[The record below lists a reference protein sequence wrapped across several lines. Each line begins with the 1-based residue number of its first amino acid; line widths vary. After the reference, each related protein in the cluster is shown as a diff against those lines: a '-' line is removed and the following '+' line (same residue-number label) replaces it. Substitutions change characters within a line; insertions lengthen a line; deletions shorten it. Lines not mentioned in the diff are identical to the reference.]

1 MPRLAAVLCLF
12 LLGAV
17 AGTAAADRRSFTNTY
32 EYSTVPEGKT
42 ALEMWATQGRLTWD
56 ADSPQFYE
64 SILEVEHGLTDH
76 WDIAYYTVMSE
87 VTGAGGAGEGLH
99 LDEVRLE
106 TRYRFADRGELPV
119 DLLVY
124 LELSRHFGESVY
136 GIEGKVIA
144 AHDFDKLLVA
154 ANAISEIHV
163 GKDVKEIEPELAY
176 AVGASYELDPKL
188 RFGVETWGARDEG
201 TNFASVGPAV
211 SLAPGGNL
219 WVAFT
224 AGFGLTD
231 ATEKFVARAIIG
243 IEL

>member
-1 MPRLAAVLCLF
+1 MPRFALLACVS
-12 LLGAV
+12 LLGVSGLAH
-17 AGTAAADRRSFTNTY
+17 ADRRSFTNTY

-42 ALEMWATQGRLTWD
+42 ALEMWSTLGRTTWH

-64 SILEVEHGLTDH
+64 QILEVEHGLTDH
-76 WDIAYYTVMSE
+76 WDIAYYTVLAQVDGDPAMSSS
-87 VTGAGGAGEGLH
+87 LR
-99 LDEVRLE
+99 LDEIRLE

-124 LELSRHFGESVY
+124 LELSKHFGESVY

-144 AHDFDKLLVA
+144 ARDFDKLLVA

-163 GKDVKEIEPELAY
+163 GRDVEEIEPELAW
-176 AVGASYELDPKL
+176 AVGASYELDPKF

-201 TNFASVGPAV
+201 TMFTSVGPAI
-211 SLAPGGNL
+211 SIAPGGNL

-231 ATEKFVARAIIG
+231 ASDKFVARGIIG

>member
-1 MPRLAAVLCLF
+1 MPRFPVLACVSLF
-12 LLGAV
+12 GVSGLAH
-17 AGTAAADRRSFTNTY
+17 ADRRSFTNTY

-42 ALEMWATQGRLTWD
+42 ALELWSTQGRTTWD

-64 SILEVEHGLTDH
+64 QILEVEHGLTDH
-76 WDIAYYTVMSE
+76 WDIAYYTVLAE
-87 VTGAGGAGEGLH
+87 GTGPGGAGEGLH

-119 DLLVY
+119 DVLAY
-124 LELSRHFGESVY
+124 LELSKHFGESVY

-163 GKDVKEIEPELAY
+163 GRDVEEIEPELAW
-176 AVGASYELDPKL
+176 AAGASYELDPKF

-201 TNFASVGPAV
+201 TMFTSVGPAL
-211 SLAPGGNL
+211 SIAPGGNL

-231 ATEKFVARAIIG
+231 ASDKFVARGIIG